1 MINFDEEIK
10 NFHPSL
16 EIDDVEKVA
25 KEENAI
31 EDLTDLMLEVMYGT
45 KKKN

>member
-16 EIDDVEKVA
+16 EIDDVERIA
-25 KEENAI
+25 NDDNAV
-31 EDLTDLMLEVMYGT
+31 EDLTDLMMEVMYG
-45 KKKN
+45 KKKEK

>member
-10 NFHPSL
+10 KFHPSL

-25 KEENAI
+25 KNENAVN
-31 EDLTDLMLEVMYGT
+31 DLTDLMLEVMNG
-45 KKKN
+45 KKKK

>member
-25 KEENAI
+25 KEENAV
-31 EDLTDLMLEVMYGT
+31 EDLTDLMLEIMYD
-45 KKKN
+45 KKKK

>member
-10 NFHPSL
+10 KFHPSL

-25 KEENAI
+25 NEENAVQ
-31 EDLTDLMLEVMYGT
+31 DLTDLMLEVINSE
-45 KKKN
+45 KDK

>member
-25 KEENAI
+25 KEENAV
-31 EDLTDLMLEVMYGT
+31 EDLTDLMLEVMNGKQS
-45 KKKN
+45 KK

>member
-25 KEENAI
+25 KEENAV
-31 EDLTDLMLEVMYGT
+31 EDLTDLMLEVMNG
-45 KKKN
+45 KQKSK

>member
-16 EIDDVEKVA
+16 EIEDVEKVA
-25 KEENAI
+25 KSENAVK
-31 EDLTDLMLEVMYGT
+31 DLTELMIEIISSGKS
-45 KKKN
+45 KK

>member
-1 MINFDEEIK
+1 MINFEEELK

-25 KEENAI
+25 KAENAK
-31 EDLTDLMLEVMYGT
+31 EDLTELMIEIMYGT
-45 KKKN
+45 KNK

>member
-16 EIDDVEKVA
+16 EVDDVEKVA
-25 KEENAI
+25 KQKNAS
-31 EDLTDLMLEVMYGT
+31 EDLADLMIEIMYG
-45 KKKN
+45 KNR

>member
-25 KEENAI
+25 KSENATQ
-31 EDLTDLMLEVMYGT
+31 DLTDLMIEIMYG
-45 KKKN
+45 KNK

>member
-25 KEENAI
+25 KQENAV

-45 KKKN
+45 KKNN

>member
-16 EIDDVEKVA
+16 EIDDVENVA
-25 KEENAI
+25 KSENALK
-31 EDLTDLMLEVMYGT
+31 DLTDLMLEVMYGT
-45 KKKN
+45 KSQK